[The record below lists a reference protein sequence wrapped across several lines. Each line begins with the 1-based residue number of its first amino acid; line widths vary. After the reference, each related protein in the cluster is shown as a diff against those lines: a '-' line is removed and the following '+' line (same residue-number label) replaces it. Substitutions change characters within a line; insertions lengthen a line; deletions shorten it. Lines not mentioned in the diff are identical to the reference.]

1 MQRREGAAR
10 GGTPCKEADCW
21 LSDPPALCLTTRD
34 GPIIFHATMRDKF
47 LGSRAAPGPR
57 HLSRCREP
65 CPGSVLHQLGCFGL
79 QVRASTMEL
88 SSRGQPKGR
97 D

>member
-1 MQRREGAAR
+1 MRRREGAAR

-47 LGSRAAPGPR
+47 LLP
-57 HLSRCREP
+57 L
-65 CPGSVLHQLGCFGL
+65 VL
-79 QVRASTMEL
+79 AI
-88 SSRGQPKGR
+88 
-97 D
+97 